1 MFYGANMSSFLLHL
15 YLRVKL
21 LLDHK
26 LFIYSVLITA
36 DKVFQNSCIHLNLR
50 KLQFLQVQVVEY

>member
-1 MFYGANMSSFLLHL
+1 MFYGANMSSFLLDL

-50 KLQFLQVQVVEY
+50 KVQVVEYE